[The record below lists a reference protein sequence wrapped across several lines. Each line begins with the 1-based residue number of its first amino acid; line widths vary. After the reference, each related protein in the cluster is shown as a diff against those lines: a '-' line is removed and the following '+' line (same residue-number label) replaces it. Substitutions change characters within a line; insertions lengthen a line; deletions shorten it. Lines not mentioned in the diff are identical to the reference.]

1 MGRYSDYMRDI
12 WAIQANRKVLGITLF
27 GVFFDN
33 SKPFTPGDQLQLA
46 EGAET
51 AVQILSQKGYDLLII
66 SGQPSKK
73 TKNLSI
79 QDFENILSATREGV
93 ERLGGRVKNAYY
105 APGIDKNDPYVKPNA
120 GMFEK
125 AQNEG
130 MVDWSKSY
138 FVGFEANDIKAAVKV
153 KALPVLI
160 KPANSEVNVKAL
172 ALTHQLKIQEF
183 PSLLEFAQSL

>member
-93 ERLGGRVKNAYY
+93 ERLGGRIKNAYY
-105 APGIDKNDPYVKPNA
+105 APGTDKNDPYVKPNA